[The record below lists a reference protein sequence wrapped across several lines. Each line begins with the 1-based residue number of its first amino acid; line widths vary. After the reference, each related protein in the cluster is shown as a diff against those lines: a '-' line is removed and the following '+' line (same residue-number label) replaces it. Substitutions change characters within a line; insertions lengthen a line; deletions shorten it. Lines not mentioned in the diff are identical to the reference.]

1 MEFQNI
7 LYEKSDTVGIVTL
20 NRPARQ
26 NALSIALLEEMNRC
40 LAAIAESREVK
51 VIVIR
56 AAGKNFCAGH
66 DLGDLAGREITAHN
80 RMFSIGAQMMLRLQR
95 MPQPVIAQ
103 VHGIAT
109 AAGCQLVAACD
120 LAVAE
125 EGARFGTPGVNLG
138 VFCSTPAVS
147 IARAVGRKRALEM
160 LFTAR
165 LISAREACEW
175 GLVNRVVPKG
185 VSLLDDVL
193 AWIEP
198 ITSGAP
204 IAQAAALEAI
214 DRAEDTSLEMGL
226 ELEKVSYDK
235 VLVSADRR
243 EALQAFAEKRKPE
256 FRGQ

>member
-1 MEFQNI
+1 MDVQNI
-7 LYEKSDTVGIVTL
+7 TYEKADAVGIVTL

-40 LAAIAESREVK
+40 LAGIAASRDVK
-51 VIVIR
+51 VLIVR

-66 DLGDLAGREITAHN
+66 DLGDLAGNEITVHN
-80 RMFSIGAQMMLRLQR
+80 RMFSICAEMMLRLQR

-147 IARAVGRKRALEM
+147 IVRAVGRKRALEM

-175 GLVNRVVPKG
+175 GLVNRVVPA
-185 VSLLDDVL
+185 DR
-193 AWIEP
+193 
-198 ITSGAP
+198 
-204 IAQAAALEAI
+204 LEAETMELARHI
-214 DRAEDTSLEMGL
+214 AKASLSCLAIG
-226 ELEKVSYDK
+226 K
-235 VLVSADRR
+235 
-243 EALQAFAEKRKPE
+243 QAFYGQVNLPDPAAYDLASNVIVNNFFTEDGKEGVTAFLEKRKPVWKD
-256 FRGQ
+256 Q